1 MTTHNPQNF
10 ISKKSLSM
18 TVLAQNL
25 RAIRKNLN
33 CTQMAISDVLDIGF
47 RTYVRY
53 EAGERDAPVAVL
65 VKLARLGNISLD
77 RLLIT
82 PMTPEDLK
90 TPDVEKTPAT
100 PRPMEVIGGGLEEGR
115 VIFKGLRNDH
125 LVTTDKTEKNLLI
138 KYRNLNRSDRAKCVL
153 DAEWILNNP
162 RTFRRKKN
170 PRTSRKVQKAKNA
183 QRLKQMAKSIKKTT
197 LRG

>member
-1 MTTHNPQNF
+1 LTTHNPQNF

-138 KYRNLNRSDRAKCVL
+138 KYRNLNRSGREKCVL

-170 PRTSRKVQKAKNA
+170 PRTSRKAQKEKNA

>member
-1 MTTHNPQNF
+1 
-10 ISKKSLSM
+10 M

-25 RAIRKNLN
+25 KTIRKNLN
-33 CTQMAISDVLDIGF
+33 CTQMAISDVLEIGF

-82 PMTPEDLK
+82 PMTLEDLK
-90 TPDVEKTPAT
+90 TPDVEKTPST
-100 PRPMEVIGGGLEEGR
+100 PRKMEVISGGLEEGR
-115 VIFKGLRNDH
+115 IVFKGLRNDH
-125 LVTTDKTEKNLLI
+125 LITTDKSEKNLLI
-138 KYRNLNRSDRAKCVL
+138 EYRKLNRTGRDKCVL

-162 RTFRRKKN
+162 RTFRRKKTLN
-170 PRTSRKVQKAKNA
+170 TSSKAQKAKNA

>member
-1 MTTHNPQNF
+1 M
-10 ISKKSLSM
+10 K
-18 TVLAQNL
+18 VLAQNL

-138 KYRNLNRSDRAKCVL
+138 KYRKLNRSGREKCVL

-170 PRTSRKVQKAKNA
+170 PRTSRKAQKEKNA

>member
-1 MTTHNPQNF
+1 
-10 ISKKSLSM
+10 M

-82 PMTPEDLK
+82 PMTQEDLK

-115 VIFKGLRNDH
+115 VIFKGLR
-125 LVTTDKTEKNLLI
+125 E
-138 KYRNLNRSDRAKCVL
+138 
-153 DAEWILNNP
+153 
-162 RTFRRKKN
+162 
-170 PRTSRKVQKAKNA
+170 
-183 QRLKQMAKSIKKTT
+183 
-197 LRG
+197 

>member
-1 MTTHNPQNF
+1 LTTHNPQNF

-138 KYRNLNRSDRAKCVL
+138 KYRNLNRSGREKCVL

-170 PRTSRKVQKAKNA
+170 PPTSRKAQKEKNA

>member
-1 MTTHNPQNF
+1 LTTHNPQNF

-138 KYRNLNRSDRAKCVL
+138 KYRNLNRSGREKCVL

-170 PRTSRKVQKAKNA
+170 PRTSRKAQKEKNA

-197 LRG
+197 LKG